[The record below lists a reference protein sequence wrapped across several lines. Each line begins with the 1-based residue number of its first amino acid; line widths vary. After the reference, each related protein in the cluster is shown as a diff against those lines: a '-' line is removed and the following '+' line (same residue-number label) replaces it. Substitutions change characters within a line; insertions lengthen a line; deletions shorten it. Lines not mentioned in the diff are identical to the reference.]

1 MGAMKRVLQVLGVVV
16 LLLVGVVGF
25 IGYSAFGGR
34 KSLVDGA
41 ELPGGARV
49 VKDAFVASVV
59 LPAGEKE
66 VALIDTSNDASGTAL
81 LAELSRRGLGPDAV
95 KAIFLTHGH
104 GDHLGGCHLFPNAQ
118 VMAFPADVGLA
129 AGTESA
135 KGTLTSG
142 RKNPPEKTCKVTHP
156 LTDGENVTIGTLTV
170 RAFATPGHTG
180 GSASYL
186 ANGVLFLGDNA
197 GASSDGTLIPAV
209 SMFSDDPAQNRASLV
224 ALGQK
229 LKAEG
234 AEVKLLAPAHTGQLE
249 GLAPLTAL
257 TP

>member
-1 MGAMKRVLQVLGVVV
+1 MKRALQVLGVVV
-16 LLLVGVVGF
+16 LLLVGVVAA
-25 IGYSAFGGR
+25 IGYSAFGGNKR
-34 KSLVDGA
+34 LVDGA
-41 ELPGGARV
+41 GLPGGARV
-49 VKDAFVASVV
+49 VKDGFVGLFV

-66 VALIDTSNDASGTAL
+66 VALIDAGNDASGTAL

-104 GDHLGGCHLFPNAQ
+104 GDHLGGCRLFPNAQ
-118 VMAFPADVGLA
+118 VLAFPADVGLA
-129 AGTESA
+129 AGTDSG

-156 LTDGENVTIGTLTV
+156 LTDGESVTVGTLTV

-186 ANGVLFLGDNA
+186 ANEVLYLGDNA
-197 GASSDGTLIPAV
+197 GAADDGTLKPAV
-209 SMFSDDPAQNRASLV
+209 SMFSDDPAENRRSLV

-229 LKAEG
+229 LKSEG
-234 AEVKLLAPAHTGQLE
+234 ASVKLLAPAHTGQLD

>member
-1 MGAMKRVLQVLGVVV
+1 MKRALQVLGVIV
-16 LLLVGVVGF
+16 LLVAAVVGA

-34 KSLVDGA
+34 TPLVDGA

-49 VKDAFVASVV
+49 VKDGFVASFV

-66 VALIDTSNDASGTAL
+66 VALIDAGNDTSGTAL

-135 KGTLTSG
+135 KGALTSG
-142 RKNPPEKTCKVTHP
+142 LKNPPERTCKVTHP
-156 LTDGENVTIGTLTV
+156 LTDGESVTVGALTV

-186 ANGVLFLGDNA
+186 ANEVLYLGDNA
-197 GASSDGTLIPAV
+197 NADSDGKLSAAV
-209 SMFSDDPAQNRASLV
+209 RLFSDDPDENVRSLV

-234 AEVKLLAPAHTGQLE
+234 ASVKLLAPAHTGQLE

-257 TP
+257 KP

>member
-1 MGAMKRVLQVLGVVV
+1 MKRALQVLGVIV
-16 LLLVGVVGF
+16 LLVAAVVGA

-34 KSLVDGA
+34 TPLVDGA

-49 VKDAFVASVV
+49 VKDGFVASFV

-66 VALIDTSNDASGTAL
+66 VALIDTGNDASGTAL
-81 LAELSRRGLGPDAV
+81 LAELSRRGFGPDAV

-135 KGTLTSG
+135 KGALTSG
-142 RKNPPEKTCKVTHP
+142 RKNPPERTCTVTHP
-156 LTDGENVTIGTLTV
+156 LTDGESVTVGALTV

-186 ANGVLFLGDNA
+186 ANEVLYLGDNA
-197 GASSDGTLIPAV
+197 NADSDGKLSAAV
-209 SMFSDDPAQNRASLV
+209 RLFSDDPDENVRSLV

-234 AEVKLLAPAHTGQLE
+234 ASVKLLAPAHTGQLE

-257 TP
+257 KP